1 MKTHPTPE
9 EWMSF
14 LYGED
19 SPARH
24 TELGAHLHGCAECR
38 RQVQTWR
45 GGMTALDAWAAPE
58 ARSRWVPS
66 PAMRWAAAA
75 AVVLGLGIGI
85 GRMTS
90 SANAEMKQLTVALRA
105 EMETKLASTR
115 EEFDQTLQQQRAE
128 FVETVHAAASA
139 AAGEEAEEL
148 FGRIARVVEERR
160 QKDHES
166 YLATLRQVEERSLA
180 DYATLRKD
188 LNTVAVNADDGLSQT
203 REQLIELAAFKQSP
217 SN

>member
-1 MKTHPTPE
+1 
-9 EWMSF
+9 MSF
-14 LYGED
+14 LYTED

-24 TELGAHLHGCAECR
+24 AELGAHLQGCAECR

-45 GGMTALDAWAAPE
+45 GSMTALDAWAAPA
-58 ARSRWVPS
+58 ARRRWA
-66 PAMRWAAAA
+66 PAPAVRWAAAA
-75 AVVLGLGIGI
+75 VVVLSLGFGV
-85 GRMTS
+85 GRVTS
-90 SANAEMKQLTVALRA
+90 SANGEMKELAAALRS

-115 EEFDQTLQQQRAE
+115 EEFDRTLQQQRAE
-128 FVETVHAAASA
+128 FVETVHAAAID

-148 FGRIARVVEERR
+148 FARIARGIDERR
-160 QKDHES
+160 QKDHEA
-166 YLATLRQVEERSLA
+166 YLAALRQVEERSVS

>member
-1 MKTHPTPE
+1 MKNHPTTE

-24 TELGAHLHGCAECR
+24 SELGAHLHQCGECR
-38 RQVQTWR
+38 GQVQIWR
-45 GGMTALDAWAAPE
+45 GSMTALDAWAEPRPRRRWAFAP
-58 ARSRWVPS
+58 AV
-66 PAMRWAAAA
+66 RWAASA

-90 SANAEMKQLTVALRA
+90 SAQADPKQLADALRA
-105 EMETKLASTR
+105 EMETRLASTR
-115 EEFDQTLQQQRAE
+115 ADFDRALQQQRGELTEA
-128 FVETVHAAASA
+128 VHAAAVD
-139 AAGEEAEEL
+139 AAGEEAEGL
-148 FGRIARVVEERR
+148 FARIARVIDERR
-160 QKDHES
+160 QSDQEA
-166 YLATLRQVEERSLA
+166 YLAALRQVQERSLS

-188 LNTVAVNADDGLSQT
+188 LNTVALNTDDGLSQA
-203 REQLIELAAFKQSP
+203 REQLIELATLKQSP

>member
-1 MKTHPTPE
+1 MKTHPTAE

-19 SPARH
+19 SPAHH
-24 TELGAHLHGCAECR
+24 TELGAHLHQCAECR

-45 GGMTALDAWAAPE
+45 GSMSALDASAESQPRRRWAP
-58 ARSRWVPS
+58 V

-85 GRMTS
+85 GRMTF
-90 SANAEMKQLTVALRA
+90 SAPGDPEQLAAVLRA

-115 EEFDQTLQQQRAE
+115 AEFDAALQQQRAE
-128 FVETVHAAASA
+128 LTEAVHAAAID
-139 AAGEEAEEL
+139 AAGEEAEGL
-148 FGRIARVVEERR
+148 FARIVRVIDERR
-160 QKDHES
+160 QSDQET
-166 YLATLRQVEERSLA
+166 YLAALRQVQERSLS

-188 LNTVAVNADDGLSQT
+188 LDTVAVNTDDGLSQA
-203 REQLIELAAFKQSP
+203 REQLIEFATLKQSP

>member
-1 MKTHPTPE
+1 MKTHPAPE

-24 TELGAHLHGCAECR
+24 TELGAHLHACAECR

-45 GGMTALDAWAAPE
+45 GSMTALDAWTAPAAP
-58 ARSRWVPS
+58 RRWVPA
-66 PAMRWAAAA
+66 PAMRWAVAA

-85 GRMTS
+85 GRMTT
-90 SANAEMKQLTVALRA
+90 SANSEMKQLTAALRA

-115 EEFDQTLQQQRAE
+115 EEFDRTLQQQREE
-128 FVETVHAAASA
+128 FVEAAHAAASD

-148 FGRIARVVEERR
+148 FGRIARVIDERR
-160 QKDHES
+160 QKDHEA
-166 YLATLRQVEERSLA
+166 YLAALRQVEERSLT
-180 DYATLRKD
+180 DYAALRKD

>member
-24 TELGAHLHGCAECR
+24 TELGAHLQTCAECR
-38 RQVQTWR
+38 RHVQTWR
-45 GGMTALDAWAAPE
+45 GSMTALDAWAAP
-58 ARSRWVPS
+58 AAPRRWVPA

-75 AVVLGLGIGI
+75 AVVLGLGIGL
-85 GRMTS
+85 GRMTT
-90 SANAEMKQLTVALRA
+90 SASAEVKQLTTALRT

-115 EEFDQTLQQQRAE
+115 EEFDRTLQQQRAE
-128 FVETVHAAASA
+128 FAESVHAAAID
-139 AAGEEAEEL
+139 AAGEEAAEH
-148 FGRIARVVEERR
+148 FSRIARVIDER
-160 QKDHES
+160 QEA
-166 YLATLRQVEERSLA
+166 YLAALRQVEERSLT
-180 DYATLRKD
+180 DYAALRKD
-188 LNTVAVNADDGLSQT
+188 LNTVAVNTDDGLSQT
-203 REQLIELAAFKQSP
+203 REQLVGLAALARSP

>member
-24 TELGAHLHGCAECR
+24 TELGAHLQTCAECR
-38 RQVQTWR
+38 RHVQTWR
-45 GGMTALDAWAAPE
+45 GSMTALDAWAAP
-58 ARSRWVPS
+58 AAPRRWVPA

-75 AVVLGLGIGI
+75 AVVLGLGIGL
-85 GRMTS
+85 GRMTT
-90 SANAEMKQLTVALRA
+90 SANAEMKQLTTALRA
-105 EMETKLASTR
+105 EMETKLVSAR
-115 EEFDQTLQQQRAE
+115 EEFDRTLQQQRAE
-128 FVETVHAAASA
+128 FVETVHAAASD
-139 AAGEEAEEL
+139 AAGEEAAEL
-148 FGRIARVVEERR
+148 FNRIARVIDERR
-160 QKDHES
+160 EKDQVA
-166 YLATLRQVEERSLA
+166 YFAALRQVEERSLT
-180 DYATLRKD
+180 DYAALRKD
-188 LNTVAVNADDGLSQT
+188 LNTVAVNTDDGLSQT